1 MTAETSQTLDR
12 GLRVLK
18 LLADTDHGLTVTE
31 LAAKLGV
38 NRTVVY
44 RLLATL
50 EQHSL
55 VRRDLGGRARVG
67 LGVLG
72 LAHQVHP
79 LLREAALPALRA
91 LAEDIGA
98 TAHLTLVDGTEA
110 LAVAVVEPTWTDYH
124 VAYRTGFRH
133 SLERGAAG
141 RAILAGRGLR
151 PAADGIGWVPV
162 DDGAYAEVS
171 QAEVARPEASRPGAG
186 RNAGGGAPGEHGEPG
201 DVADAAGRVFGTAR
215 TGSAPGP
222 GGAHPIRYVITSGEL
237 EAGASGAAAPLVGVP
252 GVEGSVGVVMLS
264 ESVPE
269 RVGLRVVEAATEV
282 SEALR

>member
-31 LAAKLGV
+31 LSHRLGV

-50 EQHSL
+50 EQHAL

-72 LAHQVHP
+72 LGRQVHP
-79 LLREAALPALRA
+79 LVREAAMPALRS

-98 TAHLTLVDGTEA
+98 TAHLTLVDGAEA

-124 VAYRTGFRH
+124 VAYRAGFRH
-133 SLERGAAG
+133 PLERGAAG
-141 RAILAGRGLR
+141 KAILAARR
-151 PAADGIGWVPV
+151 HQIPQ
-162 DDGAYAEVS
+162 
-171 QAEVARPEASRPGAG
+171 QATA
-186 RNAGGGAPGEHGEPG
+186 EPG
-201 DVADAAGRVFGTAR
+201 YTL
-215 TGSAPGP
+215 TQS
-222 GGAHPIRYVITSGEL
+222 EL
-237 EAGASGAAAPLVGVP
+237 ETGACGAAAPLLGVT

-264 ESVPE
+264 DVVPE
-269 RVGLRVVEAATEV
+269 RVGERVLHAAREV
-282 SEALR
+282 AEALR

>member
-1 MTAETSQTLDR
+1 VTAETSQTLDR

-50 EQHSL
+50 EQHAL

-67 LGVLG
+67 LGVLR

-79 LLREAALPALRA
+79 LLREAALPALRS

-110 LAVAVVEPTWTDYH
+110 LAVAVVEPSWTDYH

-133 SLERGAAG
+133 TLERGAAG
-141 RAILAGRGLR
+141 RAILAGRGVH
-151 PAADGIGWVPV
+151 PYVPEQRRV
-162 DDGAYAEVS
+162 EG
-171 QAEVARPEASRPGAG
+171 RPGFVLSQ
-186 RNAGGGAPGEHGEPG
+186 G
-201 DVADAAGRVFGTAR
+201 D
-215 TGSAPGP
+215 
-222 GGAHPIRYVITSGEL
+222 L
-237 EAGASGAAAPLVGVP
+237 EAGASSAAAPLLGVI
-252 GVEGSVGVVMLS
+252 GIEGSVGVVMLADAI
-264 ESVPE
+264 PE
-269 RVGLRVVEAATEV
+269 RVGPRVVEAALEV
-282 SEALR
+282 ADALR

>member
-31 LAAKLGV
+31 LSNKLGV

-50 EQHSL
+50 EQHAL

-67 LGVLG
+67 LGVLRLG
-72 LAHQVHP
+72 RQVHP
-79 LLREAALPALRA
+79 LVREAALPALRS

-124 VAYRTGFRH
+124 VAYRAGFRH
-133 SLERGAAG
+133 PLDRGAAG
-141 RAILAGRGLR
+141 QGDPRR
-151 PAADGIGWVPV
+151 PAA
-162 DDGAYAEVS
+162 A
-171 QAEVARPEASRPGAG
+171 ASPDPGYTLT
-186 RNAGGGAPGEHGEPG
+186 H
-201 DVADAAGRVFGTAR
+201 
-215 TGSAPGP
+215 
-222 GGAHPIRYVITSGEL
+222 GEL
-237 EAGASGAAAPLVGVP
+237 EAGASGAAAPLLGVT
-252 GVEGSVGVVMLS
+252 GVEGSVGVVMLADA
-264 ESVPE
+264 VPE
-269 RVGLRVVEAATEV
+269 RVGPRVVDAAREV
-282 SEALR
+282 AEALR

>member
-31 LAAKLGV
+31 LSNRLGV

-50 EQHSL
+50 EQHAL

-67 LGVLG
+67 LGVLR
-72 LAHQVHP
+72 LSRQVHP
-79 LLREAALPALRA
+79 LVREAALPALRS

-98 TAHLTLVDGTEA
+98 TAHLTLVDGAEA

-141 RAILAGRGLR
+141 RAILAARQNAYSE
-151 PAADGIGWVPV
+151 PACTL
-162 DDGAYAEVS
+162 
-171 QAEVARPEASRPGAG
+171 
-186 RNAGGGAPGEHGEPG
+186 
-201 DVADAAGRVFGTAR
+201 TA
-215 TGSAPGP
+215 
-222 GGAHPIRYVITSGEL
+222 GEL
-237 EAGASGAAAPLVGVP
+237 EAGASGAAAALIGVT
-252 GVEGSVGVVMLS
+252 GIEGSVGVVMLADA
-264 ESVPE
+264 VPE
-269 RVGLRVVEAATEV
+269 RVGPRVLDAAREV
-282 SEALR
+282 ADALR

>member
-79 LLREAALPALRA
+79 LLREAALPALRS

-133 SLERGAAG
+133 PLDRGAAG
-141 RAILAGRGLR
+141 RAILAGRGMQ
-151 PAADGIGWVPV
+151 PTADGSSWERFAE
-162 DDGAYAEVS
+162 DGLAQ
-171 QAEVARPEASRPGAG
+171 QA
-186 RNAGGGAPGEHGEPG
+186 APGEQGGPGAQAVRILEAAVADGRPPADGAQPG
-201 DVADAAGRVFGTAR
+201 DGTDHAI
-215 TGSAPGP
+215 GE
-222 GGAHPIRYVITSGEL
+222 GGGLSRLRYVITSGEL
-237 EAGASGAAAPLVGVP
+237 EAGASGAAAPLLGVP
-252 GVEGSVGVVMLS
+252 GVEGSVGVVMLAD
-264 ESVPE
+264 SVPE
-269 RVGLRVVEAATEV
+269 RVGARVVEAALEV
-282 SEALR
+282 ADALR

>member
-79 LLREAALPALRA
+79 LLREAALPALRS

-133 SLERGAAG
+133 PLDRGAAG
-141 RAILAGRGLR
+141 RAILAGRGMQ
-151 PAADGIGWVPV
+151 PTADGSSWERFAE
-162 DDGAYAEVS
+162 DGLVQ
-171 QAEVARPEASRPGAG
+171 QA
-186 RNAGGGAPGEHGEPG
+186 APGEQGGPGAQAVRILEAAVADGRAPADGAQPG
-201 DVADAAGRVFGTAR
+201 DGSDRVIGE
-215 TGSAPGP
+215 
-222 GGAHPIRYVITSGEL
+222 GGALSRLRYVITSGEL
-237 EAGASGAAAPLVGVP
+237 EAGASGAAAPLLGVP
-252 GVEGSVGVVMLS
+252 GVEGSVGVVMLAD
-264 ESVPE
+264 SVPE
-269 RVGLRVVEAATEV
+269 RVGARVVEAALEV
-282 SEALR
+282 ADALR

>member
-55 VRRDLGGRARVG
+55 VRRDVGGRARVG

-79 LLREAALPALRA
+79 LLREAALPALRS

-133 SLERGAAG
+133 PLDRGAAG
-141 RAILAGRGLR
+141 RAILAGRGMQ
-151 PAADGIGWVPV
+151 PAADGGSWEPFEDLSGLTAGPGEPDGGPVPAVRILEAAVV
-162 DDGAYAEVS
+162 DRRHLADASHSADGADPVL
-171 QAEVARPEASRPGAG
+171 
-186 RNAGGGAPGEHGEPG
+186 
-201 DVADAAGRVFGTAR
+201 GTGV
-215 TGSAPGP
+215 TVNTL
-222 GGAHPIRYVITSGEL
+222 RYVITSGEL
-237 EAGASGAAAPLVGVP
+237 EAGASGAAAPLLGVP
-252 GVEGSVGVVMLS
+252 GVEGSVGVVMLAD
-264 ESVPE
+264 SVPE
-269 RVGLRVVEAATEV
+269 RVGARVVEAALEV
-282 SEALR
+282 ADALR

>member
-79 LLREAALPALRA
+79 LLREAALPALRS
-91 LAEDIGA
+91 LAEEIGA
-98 TAHLTLVDGTEA
+98 TAHLTLVDGSEA

-133 SLERGAAG
+133 PLDRGAAG
-141 RAILAGRGLR
+141 RAILAGRGMQPTPDGSR
-151 PAADGIGWVPV
+151 WERFADGDSV
-162 DDGAYAEVS
+162 
-171 QAEVARPEASRPGAG
+171 
-186 RNAGGGAPGEHGEPG
+186 
-201 DVADAAGRVFGTAR
+201 
-215 TGSAPGP
+215 
-222 GGAHPIRYVITSGEL
+222 GGAHPIDGAAPGPTATTTEPIRYVLTHGEL
-237 EAGASGAAAPLVGVP
+237 EAGASGAAAPLLGVP
-252 GVEGSVGVVMLS
+252 GIEGSVGVVMLADL
-264 ESVPE
+264 VPE
-269 RVGLRVVEAATEV
+269 RVGARVVEAATEV
-282 SEALR
+282 ADALR

>member
-31 LAAKLGV
+31 LSRKLGV

-50 EQHSL
+50 EQHAL

-72 LAHQVHP
+72 LGRQVHP
-79 LLREAALPALRA
+79 LVREAAMPALRS

-98 TAHLTLVDGTEA
+98 TAHLTLVDGGEA
-110 LAVAVVEPTWTDYH
+110 LAVAVVEPTWTDFH
-124 VAYRTGFRH
+124 VAYRTGVRH
-133 SLERGAAG
+133 PLERGAAG
-141 RAILAGRGLR
+141 KAILA
-151 PAADGIGWVPV
+151 
-162 DDGAYAEVS
+162 
-171 QAEVARPEASRPGAG
+171 ARREPMRDPGYILT
-186 RNAGGGAPGEHGEPG
+186 R
-201 DVADAAGRVFGTAR
+201 
-215 TGSAPGP
+215 
-222 GGAHPIRYVITSGEL
+222 GEL
-237 EAGASGAAAPLVGVP
+237 EAGACGAAAPLLGVT
-252 GVEGSVGVVMLS
+252 GIEGSVGVVMLADC
-264 ESVPE
+264 VPE
-269 RVGLRVVEAATEV
+269 RVGPRVVYAAREV

>member
-1 MTAETSQTLDR
+1 VTAETSQTLDR

-79 LLREAALPALRA
+79 LLREAALPALRS

-133 SLERGAAG
+133 PLDRGAAG
-141 RAILAGRGLR
+141 RAILAGRGMQ
-151 PAADGIGWVPV
+151 PAPDGTNWERAS
-162 DDGAYAEVS
+162 DDEYAEVGRF
-171 QAEVARPEASRPGAG
+171 VARTATAGDPTDGTERTIGAG
-186 RNAGGGAPGEHGEPG
+186 GATNQ
-201 DVADAAGRVFGTAR
+201 V
-215 TGSAPGP
+215 
-222 GGAHPIRYVITSGEL
+222 RYVITAGEL
-237 EAGASGAAAPLVGVP
+237 EAGASGAAAPLLGVP
-252 GVEGSVGVVMLS
+252 GIEGSVGVVMLS
-264 ESVPE
+264 DSVPE

>member
-31 LAAKLGV
+31 LSTKLGV

-50 EQHSL
+50 EQHAL
-55 VRRDLGGRARVG
+55 VRRDIGGRARVG
-67 LGVLG
+67 LGVLR
-72 LAHQVHP
+72 LSRQVHP
-79 LLREAALPALRA
+79 LVREAALPALRS
-91 LAEDIGA
+91 LAEDVGA

-141 RAILAGRGLR
+141 RAILASRQGM
-151 PAADGIGWVPV
+151 V
-162 DDGAYAEVS
+162 D
-171 QAEVARPEASRPGAG
+171 
-186 RNAGGGAPGEHGEPG
+186 
-201 DVADAAGRVFGTAR
+201 
-215 TGSAPGP
+215 GP
-222 GGAHPIRYVITSGEL
+222 GFVLTHGEL
-237 EAGASGAAAPLVGVP
+237 ETGASGAAAPLLGVS
-252 GVEGSVGVVMLS
+252 GIEGSVGVVMLAD
-264 ESVPE
+264 SVPE
-269 RVGLRVVEAATEV
+269 RVGSRVVDAAREV

>member
-31 LAAKLGV
+31 LSSKLGV

-50 EQHSL
+50 EQHAL

-67 LGVLG
+67 LGVLRLG
-72 LAHQVHP
+72 RQVHP
-79 LLREAALPALRA
+79 LVREAALPALRA
-91 LAEDIGA
+91 LAEDVGA

-110 LAVAVVEPTWTDYH
+110 LAVAVVEPSWTDYH

-133 SLERGAAG
+133 PLDRGAAG
-141 RAILAGRGLR
+141 RAILAGRGQGPDR
-151 PAADGIGWVPV
+151 
-162 DDGAYAEVS
+162 
-171 QAEVARPEASRPGAG
+171 Q
-186 RNAGGGAPGEHGEPG
+186 EHGPG
-201 DVADAAGRVFGTAR
+201 FILT
-215 TGSAPGP
+215 
-222 GGAHPIRYVITSGEL
+222 HGEL
-237 EAGASGAAAPLVGVP
+237 EAGASGAAAPVLGVG
-252 GVEGSVGVVMLS
+252 GIEGSVGVVMLS

-269 RVGLRVVEAATEV
+269 RVGHRVMRAANEV
-282 SEALR
+282 AEALR